1 MRPLQMPM
9 GNPQGLSILNPRQF
23 RPQGIG
29 SYLGPLLSAIQR
41 DYHQD
46 KIEPYVQDVE
56 NLTTQTF
63 PDFDL
68 GGGGTGGGIGGP
80 DFGGGQM
87 FPPGGMPPIQAQP
100 GPIGMGGPLGGSLP
114 QPINSGA
121 TNNPFSGRISG
132 IESILKNLVPSS

>member
-1 MRPLQMPM
+1 MRPQMPM
-9 GNPQGLSILNPRQF
+9 GNPQGLSILHPKQF

-29 SYLGPLLSAIQR
+29 AFLGPLLSAIQR

-46 KIEPYVQDVE
+46 KIEPYVQEVE
-56 NLTTQTF
+56 NLTTSTF
-63 PDFDL
+63 PDFEI
-68 GGGGTGGGIGGP
+68 GGGGVGRP

-87 FPPGGMPPIQAQP
+87 FPPGGMPPIQEQP

-121 TNNPFSGRISG
+121 TNNPFSGKISG
-132 IESILKNLVPSS
+132 IESILKNLIPSS

>member
-1 MRPLQMPM
+1 MRPQMPM
-9 GNPQGLSILNPRQF
+9 GNPQGLSILNPQQF

-29 SYLGPLLSAIQR
+29 SYLGPLLGAIQR

-68 GGGGTGGGIGGP
+68 GGGGGMMPPRPIFQPPQNMPQPGIGGP
-80 DFGGGQM
+80 VGDQM
-87 FPPGGMPPIQAQP
+87 QPATPATSNVAKVLGSESFNAPG
-100 GPIGMGGPLGGSLP
+100 LGGLFKAM
-114 QPINSGA
+114 GL
-121 TNNPFSGRISG
+121 G
-132 IESILKNLVPSS
+132 